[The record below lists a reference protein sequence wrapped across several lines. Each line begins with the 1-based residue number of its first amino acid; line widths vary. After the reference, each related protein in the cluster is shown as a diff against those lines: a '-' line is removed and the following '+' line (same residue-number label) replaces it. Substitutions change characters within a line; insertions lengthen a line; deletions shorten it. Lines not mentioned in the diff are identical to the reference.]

1 MPGSV
6 AFPEYRA
13 IDPSRGTGSLV
24 GNAYWFLKSKV
35 LYGPV
40 TYPYGVLKH
49 ERLLATCDR
58 TQSHTY
64 TCFVRTPSQLEAL
77 AGPVLEF
84 LGAKSPSAKSLGCPL
99 EILVLACSNGAEAYT
114 LASFL
119 TKRLPDLDFHITAA
133 DLHQE
138 MVDSARAGSYSEDE
152 ALQSQFVRPAFVMHT
167 FDKVGDRYVVK
178 PELKARVTFTQGNL
192 LDDELSKKFAP
203 ADIVTAQNVLFHL
216 KPHDARKAF
225 GNIVK
230 LLRPKSV
237 LLLDGMDQPLRVE
250 VTRQHGLEPLEFKTR
265 EIYEESR
272 VHTPL
277 DWWRYYWGSE
287 PYSPFRRDRARRYG
301 TVFLKHPG

>member
-1 MPGSV
+1 MLGSV

-13 IDPSRGTGSLV
+13 SDPTRGKGSLV

-49 ERLLATCDR
+49 TWLLATCDR

-64 TCFVRTPSQLEAL
+64 TCFLRTPSQLEAV

-84 LGAKSPSAKSLGCPL
+84 LGGRALGRPL

-119 TKRLPDLDFHITAA
+119 SKRLPDVDFRITAA

-138 MVDSARAGSYSEDE
+138 MVESARAASYSEDE
-152 ALQSQFVRPAFVMHT
+152 ALQSQYVRPDFIAQT
-167 FDKVGDRYVVK
+167 FDKVGERYVVK
-178 PELKARVTFTQGNL
+178 PEIRARVSFTQANL
-192 LDDELSKKFAP
+192 LDTELSKKLAS

-216 KPHDARKAF
+216 KPNDARKAF
-225 GNIVK
+225 DNIVK
-230 LLRPKSV
+230 LLKPKSV
-237 LLLDGMDQPLRVE
+237 LLVDGMDQPLRTE
-250 VTRQHGLEPLEFKTR
+250 LTLRHGLEPLDFKIKD
-265 EIYEESR
+265 IYQESR

-287 PYSPFRRDRARRYG
+287 PYSPFRRDRVRRYC
-301 TVFLKHPG
+301 TVFLKRPG

>member
-1 MPGSV
+1 MLGSV

-13 IDPSRGTGSLV
+13 SDPGRGKGSLV

-40 TYPYGVLKH
+40 LYPYGVLKH

-64 TCFVRTPSQLEAL
+64 TCFLRTPSQLEAL

-84 LGAKSPSAKSLGCPL
+84 LGAPKLGRPL

-119 TKRLPDLDFHITAA
+119 SKRLPHLDFRITAA
-133 DLHQE
+133 DLHRE
-138 MVDSARAGSYSEDE
+138 MVESARAASYSEDE
-152 ALQSQFVRPAFVMHT
+152 ALQSQYVRPDFVAHT
-167 FDKVGDRYVVK
+167 FDKVGERYVVK
-178 PELKARVTFTQGNL
+178 PEIRARVSFTQANL
-192 LDDELSKKFAP
+192 LDAELSKQFSS

-216 KPHDARKAF
+216 KPNDARKAF
-225 GNIVK
+225 NNIIK
-230 LLRPKSV
+230 LLRPKAV
-237 LLLDGMDQPLRVE
+237 LMIDGMDQPLRAE
-250 VTRQHGLEPLEFKTR
+250 LTLQNGLEPLAFKSR
-265 EIYEESR
+265 EIYRESR

-287 PYSPFRRDRARRYG
+287 PYSPFRRDRTRRYG
-301 TVFLKHPG
+301 TIFLKHPS

>member
-1 MPGSV
+1 MPSV

-13 IDPSRGTGSLV
+13 SDPNRGKGSLV

-77 AGPVLEF
+77 AGPVLQF
-84 LGAKSPSAKSLGCPL
+84 LGGAASGSSGLGRPL
-99 EILVLACSNGAEAYT
+99 DIVVLACSNGAEAYT

-119 TKRLPDLDFHITAA
+119 SHRLPQLDFHITAA

-138 MVDSARAGSYSEDE
+138 MVESARAGSYSEDE
-152 ALQSQFVRPAFVMHT
+152 ALQSEFVRPDFIART
-167 FDKVGDRYVVK
+167 FDQVGGRYVVK
-178 PELKARVTFTQGNL
+178 PEIKARVSFTQGNL
-192 LDDELSKKFAP
+192 LDDELAKKLPA

-216 KPHDARKAF
+216 KPNDARKAF
-225 GNIVK
+225 DNIVK

-237 LLLDGMDQPLRVE
+237 LLIDGMDQPLRVE
-250 VTRQHGLEPLEFKTR
+250 LTLKHGLEPLE
-265 EIYEESR
+265 
-272 VHTPL
+272 
-277 DWWRYYWGSE
+277 
-287 PYSPFRRDRARRYG
+287 
-301 TVFLKHPG
+301 